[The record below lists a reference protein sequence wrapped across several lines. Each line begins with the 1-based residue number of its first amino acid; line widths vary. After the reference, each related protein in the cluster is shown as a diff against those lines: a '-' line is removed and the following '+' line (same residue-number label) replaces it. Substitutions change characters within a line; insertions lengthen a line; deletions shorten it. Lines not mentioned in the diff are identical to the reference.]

1 MSWNTKLVLF
11 AFLAYGYLFGRI
23 SAWFSAA
30 PMRKELRLQK
40 KANKTLTKEQ
50 DVLTKTVS
58 GLKQNVSELQQQAKS
73 NENIQQSVA
82 NNSIM
87 AKIKQKFHASKG

>member
-1 MSWNTKLVLF
+1 
-11 AFLAYGYLFGRI
+11 
-23 SAWFSAA
+23 
-30 PMRKELRLQK
+30 MRKELRLQK